1 MRKQPERRSSMEH
14 CTVCNQAKDRPGLTS
29 TYVITTQNRE
39 KDVLMCRPCIERV
52 CDTQIGEWFPLEAT
66 DEMVKLPIA
75 FYTKL

>member
-1 MRKQPERRSSMEH
+1 MKC
-14 CTVCNQAKDRPGLTS
+14 CTVCNQERSELTS
-29 TYVITTQNRE
+29 TYVITAQNKE

-52 CDTQIGEWFPLEAT
+52 CDYQEGTWFPLEAT